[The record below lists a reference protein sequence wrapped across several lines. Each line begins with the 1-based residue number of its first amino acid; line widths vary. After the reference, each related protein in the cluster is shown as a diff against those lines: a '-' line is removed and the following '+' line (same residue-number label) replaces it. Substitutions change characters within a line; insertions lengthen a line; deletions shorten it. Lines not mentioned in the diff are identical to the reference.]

1 MSTNYY
7 KILGVDN
14 NATSAE
20 IKKAYRVLS
29 LKYHPDRNS
38 SAEAKERFQE
48 INEAYETLG
57 DEQLRNQYN
66 NKDSFPPG
74 MDFNDVNEFNDI
86 SERSTPVIV

>member
-20 IKKAYRVLS
+20 IKKAYRILS

-38 SAEAKERFQE
+38 SAEATERFQE

-57 DEQLRNQYN
+57 DEQLRKQYN
-66 NKDSFPPG
+66 LEESA
-74 MDFNDVNEFNDI
+74 
-86 SERSTPVIV
+86 